1 MAERMNLIR
10 HRYYRKEIISSI
22 CLTILLLA
30 LGAVITDGGIL
41 GTIFL
46 IASISFWLGAL
57 IPLNR
62 KEKKKSD
69 RIYLAYGLFGLT
81 ILSIFI
87 APLVWNYRL
96 NS

>member
-1 MAERMNLIR
+1 MAERMKMIR
-10 HRYYRKEIISSI
+10 HRYYRREIISSI
-22 CLTILLLA
+22 AITFLLLA
-30 LGAVITDGGIL
+30 LGSIITDGGIL

-46 IASISFWLGAL
+46 IALIGFWLGAI

-69 RIYLAYGLFGLT
+69 RIYLTYGLIGVT
-81 ILSIFI
+81 ILTFFI

-96 NS
+96 NH